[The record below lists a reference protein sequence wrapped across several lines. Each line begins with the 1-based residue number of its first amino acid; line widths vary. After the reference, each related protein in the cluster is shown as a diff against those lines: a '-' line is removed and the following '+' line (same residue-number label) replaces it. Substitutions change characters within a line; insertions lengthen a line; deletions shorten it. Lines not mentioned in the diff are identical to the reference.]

1 MHSRSNS
8 ICLFLALFIFG
19 AVVVHGEPE
28 PMARPTRP
36 EIFTSPEELRRYLD
50 HVSDYYSHS
59 GKARYGK
66 RGRPSISSVPDVNY
80 AWDTMKTVLVENSQR
95 PQQPKLGK
103 RKQEENQFLGELGSY
118 GSTKEDTSRI
128 DTRPCHVLDMV
139 EKYYDDVQ

>member
-8 ICLFLALFIFG
+8 ICLYLVLFIFG
-19 AVVVHGEPE
+19 AVVVHGEPD

-66 RGRPSISSVPDVNY
+66 RGHVVPSVPDVNY
-80 AWDTMKTVLVENSQR
+80 VWDTMKTVLMENSQR
-95 PQQPKLGK
+95 SQQPKFGK
-103 RKQEENQFLGELGSY
+103 RKQEESRFLGELGNY
-118 GSTKEDTSRI
+118 DSTEEDTSRT
-128 DTRPCHVLDMV
+128 DTRPCHVLDTI
-139 EKYYDDVQ
+139 EKYYGDLQ

>member
-8 ICLFLALFIFG
+8 ICLFLVLFIFG
-19 AVVVHGEPE
+19 AVVVHGEPQ

-66 RGRPSISSVPDVNY
+66 RGRVMSSVPDMNY
-80 AWDTMKTVLVENSQR
+80 VWDTMKTVLSENSQQS
-95 PQQPKLGK
+95 QQPKLEK
-103 RKQEENQFLGELGSY
+103 RKEEENRFLSEPGSY

-128 DTRPCHVLDMV
+128 DTRPCHVLDIV
-139 EKYYDDVQ
+139 GKYYDDVQ